1 MTRRKHE
8 EEHENHERWLV
19 SYADFITLLFAFF
32 VVMYAIS
39 SVNEGKYRVLSD
51 SLVSAFKDPQSSI
64 NPIQVGTPQRNQ
76 SLPASRLPGAKLPVL
91 AKTDTHS
98 KEEAKRMKKLAKS
111 VVDVLEPMASK
122 GQVRVTQSKRGV
134 AVEINASLLFEPAKA
149 ELNPASI
156 ATLQALALK
165 LVEVDNLIQVQGFT
179 DNQPIRSSQ
188 YPSNWELSAARA
200 GSVVRLMEAS
210 GVVAPRL
217 VAIGYGQNRA
227 IDNNSTVEGRA
238 RNRRVTIEIL
248 ADSKDEVAV
257 LD

>member
-39 SVNEGKYRVLSD
+39 SVNEGKYKVLSD
-51 SLVSAFKDPQSSI
+51 SLVSAFKDPQSSMS
-64 NPIQVGTPQRNQ
+64 PIQMGIPQRNQ
-76 SLPASRLPGAKLPVL
+76 ALPSARLPGTRMPTASKDAV
-91 AKTDTHS
+91 S

-111 VVDVLEPMASK
+111 VVEVLEPMASK

-134 AVEINASLLFEPAKA
+134 AVEINASLLFEPANA
-149 ELNPASI
+149 ELNPASVE
-156 ATLQALALK
+156 TLRALALK

-179 DNQPIRSSQ
+179 DNQPIRSNQ

-200 GSVVRLMEAS
+200 GSVVRLMEAA

-217 VAIGYGQNRA
+217 VAVGYGANRS
-227 IDNNSTVEGRA
+227 IDNNSTPEGRA

-257 LD
+257 ID

>member
-1 MTRRKHE
+1 MARRKHE

-51 SLVSAFKDPQSSI
+51 SLVSAFRNAESSEE
-64 NPIQVGTPQRNQ
+64 PIQVGTATPERRLVQV
-76 SLPASRLPGAKLPVL
+76 SPAQQKNDARA
-91 AKTDTHS
+91 
-98 KEEAKRMKKLAKS
+98 KEEAKRMKKLARN
-111 VVDVLEPMASK
+111 VLDVLQPMVK
-122 GQVRVTQSKRGV
+122 NGQVRVTQSKRGV
-134 AVEINASLLFEPAKA
+134 AVEINASLLFEPARA
-149 ELNPASI
+149 ELNPDSTVA
-156 ATLQALALK
+156 LQALATK
-165 LVEVDNLIQVQGFT
+165 LAEVDNLVQVQGFT

-200 GSVVRLMEAS
+200 GSVVRLLQDN
-210 GVVAPRL
+210 GVPPARL
-217 VAIGYGQNRA
+217 VAIGYGENRS
-227 IDNNSTVEGRA
+227 IDDNATLEGRA

-257 LD
+257 LE